1 MALILERLL
10 QADVRLLSLIGA
22 AGAGKTRLAI
32 EVAGQA
38 LTAFTDGTWFVDL
51 APIADPD
58 LVATA
63 IARVLEIREQRDR
76 PLLELLKDHFIGRQV
91 LLVLDNFE
99 QLLAAG
105 PQLADLLQA
114 CPSIKLL
121 VTSRSALRLRWEAA
135 VQVPP
140 LAVPD
145 LQSLPPLDTLA
156 QVPAVA
162 LFVQRAERV
171 DPGFKLSQANAPAVA
186 EVCVRLDGL
195 PLAIELAAARAR
207 VLPPQALVS
216 RLGERLDLLATPSQ
230 DQPARQRTLRV
241 AIDSSYDLLPPT
253 EQALFRRL
261 GVFVGGFSL
270 SAVAEVCDPQ
280 ASLGLDPLAA
290 IESLVD
296 KSLLRQ
302 ERRPDDEDEPRF
314 GMLETIREYALER
327 LTHSGEREA
336 VRRQHAAYYLG
347 GADVALAQITSARQT
362 AWLRSLDAEHDNLL
376 AALAWCQEQRDP
388 DLALRASGLL
398 AWFWIVRG
406 HVTEGRRQLTALLD
420 LAPHQ
425 RTALRA
431 EALRVTG
438 SLALH
443 QGDYA
448 AARALFGA
456 SLTIRRELKDRAGS
470 LGALTGL
477 GAAAM
482 QQGDD
487 ATAEA
492 CFQEAL
498 ATQAALD
505 DKLGMAESL
514 NSLANLAHGRGD
526 LTGARQLYERS
537 NALNR
542 AIGYRTDVVM
552 HNLGVVAE
560 EQGDLAGARGHFEDS
575 VAIKRTLGDIP
586 GLALSLA
593 KLGEVIARMGDMAT
607 AHRLL
612 SESLSLQHD
621 LGDRSGIAFVLE
633 RFAITAAAHA
643 QAERALRLA
652 GAAGALRE
660 TIGTPLAA
668 AAREGY
674 ELSLASARRAM
685 PPALA
690 ATAWS
695 EGQAMSMERAIALA
709 LSTPT
714 RIDHD
719 SAVRLSP
726 REREV
731 AGLVAQGLS
740 NRDIAERLV
749 VSERTA
755 ENHVQRVLNRLGLRS
770 RAQVAVWAV
779 QNGLLSPE

>member
-1 MALILERLL
+1 
-10 QADVRLLSLIGA
+10 
-22 AGAGKTRLAI
+22 
-32 EVAGQA
+32 
-38 LTAFTDGTWFVDL
+38 
-51 APIADPD
+51 
-58 LVATA
+58 
-63 IARVLEIREQRDR
+63 
-76 PLLELLKDHFIGRQV
+76 
-91 LLVLDNFE
+91 
-99 QLLAAG
+99 
-105 PQLADLLQA
+105 
-114 CPSIKLL
+114 
-121 VTSRSALRLRWEAA
+121 
-135 VQVPP
+135 
-140 LAVPD
+140 
-145 LQSLPPLDTLA
+145 
-156 QVPAVA
+156 
-162 LFVQRAERV
+162 
-171 DPGFKLSQANAPAVA
+171 
-186 EVCVRLDGL
+186 
-195 PLAIELAAARAR
+195 
-207 VLPPQALVS
+207 
-216 RLGERLDLLATPSQ
+216 
-230 DQPARQRTLRV
+230 
-241 AIDSSYDLLPPT
+241 
-253 EQALFRRL
+253 
-261 GVFVGGFSL
+261 
-270 SAVAEVCDPQ
+270 
-280 ASLGLDPLAA
+280 
-290 IESLVD
+290 
-296 KSLLRQ
+296 
-302 ERRPDDEDEPRF
+302 
-314 GMLETIREYALER
+314 
-327 LTHSGEREA
+327 
-336 VRRQHAAYYLG
+336 
-347 GADVALAQITSARQT
+347 
-362 AWLRSLDAEHDNLL
+362 
-376 AALAWCQEQRDP
+376 
-388 DLALRASGLL
+388 
-398 AWFWIVRG
+398 
-406 HVTEGRRQLTALLD
+406 
-420 LAPHQ
+420 
-425 RTALRA
+425 
-431 EALRVTG
+431 
-438 SLALH
+438 
-443 QGDYA
+443 
-448 AARALFGA
+448 
-456 SLTIRRELKDRAGS
+456 
-470 LGALTGL
+470 
-477 GAAAM
+477 
-482 QQGDD
+482 
-487 ATAEA
+487 
-492 CFQEAL
+492 
-498 ATQAALD
+498 
-505 DKLGMAESL
+505 KLGMAESL

-593 KLGEVIARMGDMAT
+593 KLGEVMARMGDMAT